1 MKPKDSRNS
10 GGASPHAPP
19 PLVARGFTRR
29 LKKGSGG
36 APPFFLAS
44 DDCYLYLQ
52 QETQKKGPK
61 QLILDLSFF
70 VF

>member
-1 MKPKDSRNS
+1 
-10 GGASPHAPP
+10 
-19 PLVARGFTRR
+19 VAARLPTCR

-36 APPFFLAS
+36 APPFFLAGG
-44 DDCYLYLQ
+44 DYYLYLQ